1 MESAPDWDEFFHR
14 IGREVEHRVRDA
26 IEYSMNLLEPLVGD
40 YRRPRADY
48 TVSSTHVYV
57 VVEMPGTSKENIE
70 MQADETSITVSA
82 EYVMPA
88 DEYSRLY
95 PFTYGKGYR
104 RTIKLPK
111 AIDPSKIQ
119 ARYENGLLYIK
130 AEIPKPKGV
139 KIQIE

>member
-57 VVEMPGTSKENIE
+57 VVEMPGTSKE
-70 MQADETSITVSA
+70 
-82 EYVMPA
+82 
-88 DEYSRLY
+88 
-95 PFTYGKGYR
+95 
-104 RTIKLPK
+104 
-111 AIDPSKIQ
+111 
-119 ARYENGLLYIK
+119 
-130 AEIPKPKGV
+130 
-139 KIQIE
+139 